1 MGNLYF
7 KDERKERFLK
17 GFNSF
22 IEKISNKN
30 EIVKNNYLDL
40 IENYSVKKEVFS
52 KEDLNNLS
60 CLCIRYLRTNCWETV
75 KQNSLKSCFVG
86 EIPKYF
92 PIEEQE
98 IIKPIIAD
106 YQKIIMENNFEL
118 ILEQSKEII
127 KNLNN

>member
-1 MGNLYF
+1 MSNLYF
-7 KDERKERFLK
+7 KDERKESFLK
-17 GFNSF
+17 GFSSF
-22 IEKISNKN
+22 IEKTSSKN
-30 EIVKNNYLDL
+30 EVVKNNYLDL
-40 IENYSVKKEVFS
+40 IENYSVKKEGFS

-60 CLCIRYLRTNCWETV
+60 CLCIRYLRTNCFPRV
-75 KQNSLKSCFVG
+75 KQNNLKSCFVG

-92 PIEEQE
+92 SMEEQE

-127 KNLNN
+127 SSLNN